1 MFPQEYSSKSFS
13 SLQAFSQQAQRLQA
27 MNPNPDKPSLLEMSE
42 ELSRTTANS
51 PRNNP
56 ARWEYDR
63 LVDFIK
69 EFEAT
74 LNDDQEIGLQVFPH
88 SGATGYY
95 VREIECWSPYIIAFH
110 CFTQDGRRATLIQ
123 HHSQLNFL
131 LTVLPKHDP
140 QLPAKR
146 IGFRVYSD
154 DSSAEAG

>member
-1 MFPQEYSSKSFS
+1 MYPQEYSSKAFR
-13 SLQAFSQQAQRLQA
+13 SLQAFSQQAKQLQS
-27 MNPNPDKPSLLEMSE
+27 MMPHPDNPSLLDMTE
-42 ELSRTTANS
+42 ELENNIANS
-51 PRNNP
+51 HRNNP
-56 ARWEYDR
+56 AKWEYDQ

-74 LNDDQEIGLQVFPH
+74 LNDDQEVGLQVFPH

-110 CFTQDGRRATLIQ
+110 CFTQDGRKATLIQ

-131 LTVLPKHDP
+131 LTVLPKHNP

-154 DSSAEAG
+154 ASSDEAE

>member
-1 MFPQEYSSKSFS
+1 MYPQEYSSKSFR
-13 SLQAFSQQAQRLQA
+13 SLQAFSQQAQQLQSI
-27 MNPNPDKPSLLEMSE
+27 MPPSDKPSLLEMTE
-42 ELSRTTANS
+42 ELSKITANS

-56 ARWEYDR
+56 ARWEYDQ

-74 LNDDQEIGLQVFPH
+74 LNDDQEVGLQVFPH

-146 IGFRVYSD
+146 IGFRVYYD
-154 DSSAEAG
+154 DSSAEAE